1 VDMAH
6 MYGWAVPNCSCQPEG
21 LCAILR
27 KGSQHADDSMRN
39 YEDASCFNRAIG
51 MDFATGGGLNKMV
64 EILVV
69 QLDLL
74 RLSEVMSRVQAPSFG
89 QDPRY

>member
-1 VDMAH
+1 MA
-6 MYGWAVPNCSCQPEG
+6 GRFLTVPVNLKVFAPFCEKD
-21 LCAILR
+21 R
-27 KGSQHADDSMRN
+27 SMPTIPCEIMKN
-39 YEDASCFNRAIG
+39 ASCFNRAIG

-74 RLSEVMSRVQAPSFG
+74 
-89 QDPRY
+89 

>member
-1 VDMAH
+1 
-6 MYGWAVPNCSCQPEG
+6 
-21 LCAILR
+21 
-27 KGSQHADDSMRN
+27 
-39 YEDASCFNRAIG
+39 

-69 QLDLL
+69 QLGLL